1 MILDMEEKE
10 KGRMNLRENDKPRKW
25 EKKIMKKN

>member
-1 MILDMEEKE
+1 MILDMEK